1 MVGLVARREVVTRVR
16 ERSFLLSTL
25 VILGILTAIVVL
37 PQLLEGDGREEVRV
51 AAAGAD
57 GRELVRAAQPAGAA
71 LGLDL
76 RLRPVAARR
85 RRGGSWPRT
94 RRTSPS
100 SAGAGGSSPG
110 RVRPTGRSPPCS
122 RPRVI
127 CAPVR
132 PSRAGA

>member
-37 PQLLEGDGREEVRV
+37 PQLLEGDGREEVTV

-76 RLRPVAARR
+76 QLRPVAGEAQARR
-85 RRGGSWPRT
+85 LVAADEADLAVVGGGRRIVARP
-94 RRTSPS
+94 
-100 SAGAGGSSPG
+100 GAPDAA
-110 RVRPTGRSPPCS
+110 VAAVQQAAET
-122 RPRVI
+122 
-127 CAPVR
+127 CAPVP